1 MFICMFWFFSFSFL
15 NCYNVVFE
23 KFQHLSINFKVPDIH
38 SVQCWKMK
46 GNIFEFF
53 DITICVPIVCDY
65 S

>member
-1 MFICMFWFFSFSFL
+1 MFICMFWFFSFSIL

-53 DITICVPIVCDY
+53 DINL
-65 S
+65 